1 MPKQPT
7 SRFALRFEPRLV
19 RRYAARFGAGGDEGV
34 EAVAARA
41 RENGLL
47 TRDDF
52 LTLCE
57 WKSPR
62 ARPRFESNS
71 EEFVRAVTGVALTTP
86 CEQLRVSA
94 LTLLDGVS
102 WPTASVILHFCHP
115 DPYPVLDVRAIWS
128 LGVEGP
134 IPYNFAL
141 WSDYTLTCRALA
153 RRTRTSMR
161 ALDRALWQYSKEHQ

>member
-1 MPKQPT
+1 MT
-7 SRFALRFEPRLV
+7 LALRFEPRLV
-19 RRYAARFGAGGDEGV
+19 RHYAARFGADGDERV
-34 EAVAARA
+34 DEIAPRARA
-41 RENGLL
+41 AGFL

-62 ARPRFESNS
+62 ARPRFEANP

-86 CEQLRVSA
+86 CERLRVEA

-115 DPYPVLDVRAIWS
+115 DPYPVLDVRALWS
-128 LGVEGP
+128 LGIEGP
-134 IPYNFAL
+134 VPYDFAL
-141 WSDYTLTCRALA
+141 WSAYTATCRALA
-153 RRTRTSMR
+153 RRARVSMR
-161 ALDRALWQYSKEHQ
+161 DVDRALWQYSKEHQL